1 MRPLALTALAVI
13 LFSISLP
20 ARGQSPVLSVK
31 QDSVSYLMK
40 EGAYLGFRQVNLSM
54 GEIGFEVK
62 VTSKLKGKS
71 SARLEFRID
80 QPKGRKS
87 KRIGTLR
94 IPDTADTTY
103 AIKLQ
108 GNLRNAIG
116 VHDLYLVAK
125 GSGEFNITG
134 FAFIS
139 NWWRTD

>member
-1 MRPLALTALAVI
+1 MAVI
-13 LFSISLP
+13 LLSISLP
-20 ARGQSPVLSVK
+20 ARGQSSVLSVP
-31 QDSVSYLMK
+31 DSVSYLMK

-62 VTSKLKGKS
+62 VTSKLGGKS
-71 SARLEFRID
+71 NARLEFRID
-80 QPKGRKS
+80 QPKGRRS

-108 GNLRNAIG
+108 GNLRHAMG

-125 GSGEFNITG
+125 GSGEFNIIG
-134 FAFIS
+134 FKFIS

>member
-1 MRPLALTALAVI
+1 
-13 LFSISLP
+13 
-20 ARGQSPVLSVK
+20 
-31 QDSVSYLMK
+31 MK

-62 VTSKLKGKS
+62 VTSKLKGRTNT
-71 SARLEFRID
+71 RLEFRID

-108 GNLRNAIG
+108 GNLRNAMG

-134 FAFIS
+134 FAFIA